1 MTLLSIDGQDPRN
14 FSLIQQDRYK
24 FWNIEHM
31 YTRGQGSP
39 LAQSFINYASGSAAS
54 AVFSH
59 FGFFHLN
66 DIPMALRNKHVLEG
80 PSVSP

>member
-1 MTLLSIDGQDPRN
+1 
-14 FSLIQQDRYK
+14 
-24 FWNIEHM
+24 M

-39 LAQSFINYASGSAAS
+39 LAQSFINYVSGSAAS

-66 DIPMALRNKHVLEG
+66 DIPMAIRNEHVLEE
-80 PSVSP
+80 PRVSP